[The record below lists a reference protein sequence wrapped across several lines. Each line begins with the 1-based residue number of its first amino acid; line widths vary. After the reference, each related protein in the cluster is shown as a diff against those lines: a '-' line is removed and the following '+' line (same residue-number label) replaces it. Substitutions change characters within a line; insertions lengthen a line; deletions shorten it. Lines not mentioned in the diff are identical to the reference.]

1 MIHVDFLLQDQ
12 YVFAVWSFL
21 ASAPDIYCICVFDC
35 LTNEYTLSFVETT
48 PQESIF
54 ASLLVL
60 SEYQWP
66 LKLSKGLPKFIW
78 QKSIDN
84 DMRLIEV
91 NF

>member
-1 MIHVDFLLQDQ
+1 MFLQ
-12 YVFAVWSFL
+12 YGHFL
-21 ASAPDIYCICVFDC
+21 AFASDIYCICVFDC
-35 LTNEYTLSFVETT
+35 LTNEYTWSFVETN
-48 PQESIF
+48 PEESFF

-60 SEYQWP
+60 SEYQWS
-66 LKLSKGLPKFIW
+66 LNLSKGLPKFIW